1 MSKQFIIRAYHMELN
16 EHMYYVAGLKWYAW
30 SSSPADAQAYT
41 MYESAVNRMNT
52 LKRRLWQSDEYNVK
66 YKDLE
71 IITIKIAEGKQC

>member
-1 MSKQFIIRAYHMELN
+1 MSKQFIIRAYHMDLN
-16 EHMYYVAGLKWYAW
+16 TYMYYVAGLKLYAW

-52 LKRRLWQSDEYNVK
+52 LKRRLWQCGEYNVK

-71 IITIKIAEGKQC
+71 IIPIKIEEEK